1 MFKLHIHILNLPECE
16 LPDLD
21 NDPCCPSTVSSTAKP
36 PVKDKSSPLII
47 SDDEAEQEEGFD
59 ESLIILE
66 DNEAPDRN
74 GNDEAEQ
81 EKGFDESLIILEDNE
96 APDRNGNDEAEQ
108 KGFDESLII
117 LEDNA
122 APDRN
127 GNGMDYGDEDFMI
140 IDEIPD
146 IPEENAE
153 GMQTNIK
160 GEQDKDKISDR

>member
-36 PVKDKSSPLII
+36 PVKDKRSPLII
-47 SDDEAEQEEGFD
+47 SDDEAEQEKDFD
-59 ESLIILE
+59 ESHIILE

-96 APDRNGNDEAEQ
+96 APDRNGN
-108 KGFDESLII
+108 
-117 LEDNA
+117 
-122 APDRN
+122 
-127 GNGMDYGDEDFMI
+127 GMDYGDEDVMI

-146 IPEENAE
+146 IPEKNAE
-153 GMQTNIK
+153 GMQTNTK

>member
-21 NDPCCPSTVSSTAKP
+21 NDPCCPSTVSPTAKP
-36 PVKDKSSPLII
+36 PVKDKSGPLII
-47 SDDEAEQEEGFD
+47 SDDEAEQEEGFN

-81 EKGFDESLIILEDNE
+81 EKGFEESLIILEDNE
-96 APDRNGNDEAEQ
+96 APN
-108 KGFDESLII
+108 
-117 LEDNA
+117 
-122 APDRN
+122 RN
-127 GNGMDYGDEDFMI
+127 GNGTDYGDEDVMI

-146 IPEENAE
+146 IPEKNAE
-153 GMQTNIK
+153 GMQTNTK